1 MRVDRQDMIV
11 TGSLRSVTVGRR
23 SVRENVGTF
32 AKGAAMRHHLLL
44 LLVCVCIGL
53 AAAQPMLVTGR
64 LPKASDSLFHLH
76 RLVEVDALLRQGI
89 VYSRWAP
96 DLASGFGYP
105 LFNYY
110 APLSYYLPEALHLLG
125 LPFVAALL
133 AGFVLALIC
142 SAVAMYAWAREPL
155 GEGAAVVAAAAYV
168 FSPYAMLN
176 LIARA
181 VLAEVF
187 AMPLLPLTMFSLSR
201 LLTRGRLRYAALLTL
216 SLAMLML
223 SHNVSAA
230 LFSPVVGIY
239 AVAWQLVGQCGGRAT
254 GKGQR
259 AVPATRLLWALC
271 AALAALCLTAFF
283 WLPALAETRL
293 VQIERLTSLSFFDYR
308 ISLVGLERIFAPPV
322 LDDPELLNR
331 VMPISLSLV
340 AGLLAVVGILGLW
353 RWAPSR
359 SEVAQVGAAGLAVC
373 LTVFMVTPASTA
385 VWAAIP
391 QMRLLQFA
399 WRFLG
404 VASPFLAFLAGAGL
418 RAIEGRARKQGA
430 LRGVLVAVLVCVLF
444 VWVFPW
450 QDTSSFHPP
459 LAELTID
466 DVVSYERGATL
477 DIGTTTTGEYLPV
490 TVHEFPPPEVATAD
504 YDRARLDWHSLPEGA
519 RVERADYRPLEY
531 RLAIWTPRSFVAVF
545 NTLDFPGWRVWVD
558 GVVTEITPTDPY
570 GLISVPVPA
579 GRHVLRVS
587 FGSTPVRTWAETISL
602 VGVVVLVVGTVA
614 LHLWRAGAC
623 RKQVGRLP
631 LALCTDTE
639 PSTNMPGPAPQARGL
654 PERLTTFQALVT
666 ISLLGIAFAFKSL
679 YVDPHWV
686 GHYRANL
693 AIVSGAN
700 FGNRLILIG
709 ADRPPAA
716 ISGRQATIV
725 MYWRVPA
732 KTDAEYSAAAH
743 LVDGQGNV
751 LAEADNQH
759 PGDRPTRWWE
769 VTNYVRDPHVF
780 TLPAGTPPGRYAVH
794 AAVYPYG
801 KPDQTLDVLDA
812 NGAPA
817 GRSVVLTTLEVVR
830 PPRPPREEELPM
842 LVRLDRPLG
851 ADLTLL
857 GCDLAVHQV
866 RTGDRLPLV
875 LYWKAETTVGP
886 AVTVQLQLL
895 DAAGAVAY
903 SQDVPPV
910 PGYDTGQWRRGD
922 IWRGSQVLTIPARL
936 PGGVYT
942 LAVSRAGGPAAAL
955 GQVDVQAP
963 AHQFTAPRL
972 TYAQQATFGN
982 LASLVGYDWAGD
994 LRPDGEVTVT
1004 LVWRAEREDAGA
1016 YKTFVHL
1023 LRPDGSL
1030 LAGSDAVPGNWE
1042 RPTSSW
1048 VAGEYIADPHR
1059 LRLPGDVEPGV
1070 YRLEVGLYDS
1080 STLKRLQLG
1089 NGADALLLSQALE
1102 VRQ

>member
-1 MRVDRQDMIV
+1 
-11 TGSLRSVTVGRR
+11 LP
-23 SVRENVGTF
+23 
-32 AKGAAMRHHLLL
+32 LLA
-44 LLVCVCIGL
+44 CVFTAL
-53 AAAQPMLVTGR
+53 AASQPLLATWR
-64 LPKASDSLFHLH
+64 LPRATDSFFHLH
-76 RLVEVDALLRQGI
+76 RLIEVDALLRQGI
-89 VYSRWAP
+89 LFSRWAP
-96 DLASGFGYP
+96 HLARGFGYP

-110 APLSYYLPEALHLLG
+110 APLSYYLPEALHLAG
-125 LPFVAALL
+125 LPFVPALL
-133 AGFVLALIC
+133 GGFVLALIWA
-142 SAVAMYAWAREPL
+142 SLAMYAWARDLL
-155 GEGAAVVAAAAYV
+155 GERAAVVAAAAYV
-168 FSPYAMLN
+168 CSPYAMVN
-176 LIARA
+176 LVTRS
-181 VLAEVF
+181 VFAEVF
-187 AMPLLPLTMFSLSR
+187 AMPLLPLLMFAL
-201 LLTRGRLRYAALLTL
+201 GRLITTGRRRYAAVVSL
-216 SLAMLML
+216 SLAALIL
-223 SHNVSAA
+223 SHNVTAA
-230 LFSPVVGIY
+230 LFLPFAAIY
-239 AVAWQLVGQCGGRAT
+239 VLAWQV
-254 GKGQR
+254 
-259 AVPATRLLWALC
+259 AVRWGAEAHRSGPSCPPAIRLLWAAC
-271 AALAALCLTAFF
+271 AVLVALGLTAFF
-283 WLPALAETRL
+283 WLPALAERRL
-293 VQIERLTSLSFFDYR
+293 VQMDRLTISPIFDYR
-308 ISLVGLERIFAPPV
+308 KTLVGLDRIFSLPV
-322 LDDPELLNR
+322 LEDPHVVNR
-331 VMPISLSLV
+331 IVPHSLSLV
-340 AGLLAVVGILGLW
+340 AALLALLGALGMW
-353 RWAPSR
+353 RWKPSR
-359 SEVAQVGAAGLAVC
+359 GQAAQLGAAALAAC
-373 LTVFMVTPASTA
+373 AAIFMITPASA
-385 VWAAIP
+385 QVWKLIP
-391 QMRLLQFA
+391 QLRILQFA

-404 VASPFLAFLAGAGL
+404 VASPFLALLAGSAV
-418 RAIEGRARKQGA
+418 RAIEGRGEENRA
-430 LRGVLVAVLVCVLF
+430 LRTAMLPVLVCALL

-450 QDTSSFHPP
+450 QDPSGFHPP
-459 LAELTID
+459 LGDLTID
-466 DVVSYERGATL
+466 DVVRYEQVSP
-477 DIGTTTTGEYLPV
+477 DIGTTTTGEYLPA
-490 TVHEFPPPEVATAD
+490 TVKQYPPPASAVPNGNQERL
-504 YDRARLDWHSLPEGA
+504 DRASLPEGA
-519 RVERADYRPLEY
+519 QVVGAEYRPLEY
-531 RLAIWTPRSFVAVF
+531 KLTIQTPSPFVPVF
-545 NTLDFPGWRVWVD
+545 NTFDFAGWRAWVD
-558 GVVTEITPTDPY
+558 GLEVAITPTDPY
-570 GLISVPVPA
+570 GLISVEVPA
-579 GRHVLRVS
+579 GTHELRVS
-587 FGSTPVRTWAETISL
+587 FGSTPVRAWA
-602 VGVVVLVVGTVA
+602 
-614 LHLWRAGAC
+614 
-623 RKQVGRLP
+623 
-631 LALCTDTE
+631 D
-639 PSTNMPGPAPQARGL
+639 M
-654 PERLTTFQALVT
+654 
-666 ISLLGIAFAFKSL
+666 
-679 YVDPHWV
+679 
-686 GHYRANL
+686 
-693 AIVSGAN
+693 VSGASLVLLAATAFLSLTSRRAARSAKLGSTVSQCVGTAAGGSTASPAAQYQPRGLTCGQAWGTIGVVAIAFVLKTLYIDPSWVGYRRATLGIVSNAN
-700 FGNRLILIG
+700 FANRLILMG
-709 ADRPPAA
+709 ADRPSKAV
-716 ISGRQATIV
+716 SGQRTEIV

-732 KTDAEYSAAAH
+732 AVDAEYSTTAY
-743 LVDGQGNV
+743 LVDEQGMV
-751 LAEADNQH
+751 LAHADNQH
-759 PGDRPTRWWE
+759 PGDTPTTVWG
-769 VTNYVRDPHVF
+769 TANYARDPHVF

-794 AAVYPYG
+794 AGVYPYG

-842 LVRLDRPLG
+842 LVRLGRPLG

-875 LYWKAETTVGP
+875 LYWKAEATVGP

-936 PGGVYT
+936 PGGVCT